1 MTGDGKVK
9 TSLTALVPYASL
21 DVSERL
27 RLWAALGHGT
37 GEVTLTPKMGGTL
50 TADTSWQMAAAGMRA
65 ELSAIGSGTLHLT
78 SDALWSRTRS
88 EKTHALAASD
98 ATITRL
104 RAGMEASWQI
114 ALESGATLT
123 PGLEIGARHDGGDA
137 ERGAGIELGG
147 SLAWPDPASGFAMD
161 LSARKLIAHD
171 DDDFEENGLAASFI
185 FDPEPASARGLSVSL
200 RQDAG
205 KATGGV
211 DTLFMPQALERQDT
225 GSAATTAEAAYGLA
239 ALSGRFTI
247 APHARLRMDD
257 ASRDTTL
264 GLRLTPERGAPD
276 LSLGLEATRRENGAA
291 APVHGVGLGVTL
303 RW

>member
-1 MTGDGKVK
+1 MK

-27 RLWAALGHGT
+27 RLWGAIGHGS
-37 GEVTLTPKMGGTL
+37 GEVTLTPQMGGAL

-65 ELSAIGSGTLHLT
+65 ELSAIGQGTLHLT

-88 EKTHALAASD
+88 DKTHQLAASD
-98 ATITRL
+98 ATVTRL

-137 ERGAGIELGG
+137 EQGAGIELGA
-147 SLAWPDPASGFAMD
+147 SLAWSDPASGFAMD

-171 DDDFEENGLAASFI
+171 DDDFEEHGLAASFT

-205 KATGGV
+205 KATGGM
-211 DTLFMPQALERQDT
+211 DTLFMPEALERQDT
-225 GSAATTAEAAYGLA
+225 GATATNAEAAYGLA
-239 ALSGRFTI
+239 ALAGRFTI

-257 ASRDTTL
+257 ASRDTTI

-291 APVHGVGLGVTL
+291 APVHGVGLGLTL